1 MPKCVSKFKNTPI
14 INFNKTSGRISKLK
28 SRPVTS
34 MHLDY
39 DSGSGKDFL
48 MPKLNAGHTSMS
60 KIKSRENKGDRISI
74 SLLNAKSSF

>member
-1 MPKCVSKFKNTPI
+1 MPKCVSKFKNIPK
-14 INFNKTSGRISKLK
+14 INFNKTLGRIEKLK

-48 MPKLNAGHTSMS
+48 MPKLNTGLTSMD
-60 KIKSRENKGDRISI
+60 KIKSRENKGDRN
-74 SLLNAKSSF
+74 SLSL